1 MRGKETLMAET
12 QRRTNSNDVGSA
24 TGSSSKAQRA
34 HGVSGVHAV
43 NPKINQDDFFAELDA
58 LVGVGRDQGGCQVG
72 VLVNRLEE
80 PIRSKLI
87 EILKNPNVQ
96 SGKLFEVMASYGI
109 VVSSSDVL
117 RRHRRRLIGKDG
129 CKCPRES

>member
-1 MRGKETLMAET
+1 MAEKR
-12 QRRTNSNDVGSA
+12 RRTSSNDVGNA
-24 TGSSSKAQRA
+24 TGSSSRAQQDL
-34 HGVSGVHAV
+34 GVSDAQGVS
-43 NPKINQDDFFAELDA
+43 PKINQDDFFADLEA
-58 LVGVGRDQGGCQVG
+58 LVGVGREQGGCQVG
-72 VLVNRLEE
+72 ILVNRLDE